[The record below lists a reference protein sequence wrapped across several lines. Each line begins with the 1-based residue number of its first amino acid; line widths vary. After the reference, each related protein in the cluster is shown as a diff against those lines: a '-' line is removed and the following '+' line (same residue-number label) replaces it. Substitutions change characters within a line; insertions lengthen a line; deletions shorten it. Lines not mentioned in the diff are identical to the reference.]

1 MAGFNADLLIQVTYL
16 ITAALFILGL
26 KRMSSPVTARSG
38 ILWAGAGMLVAT
50 LVTFLAPGIDTTNY
64 WLILAAIAIGGVLAW
79 VSGKRVAMTDMPQ
92 MIALYNGMGGG
103 AAAAIAAVELYRI
116 SVPRTLAEATTDA
129 ANVVVHEGT
138 ATIALAV
145 VGGLIGA
152 ISFSGSAIA
161 FGKLQGL
168 ITKSIRFSGQQ
179 IVNILILIGA
189 LVLGG
194 FIALQFQA
202 SAAVVTTFFGLAL
215 VLGVTMTLP
224 IGGADMPVVISLYN
238 ALTGLAVGFEGFVL
252 NNAAMI
258 IAGTVVGSA
267 GTLLTQLMAKAMN
280 RSLGNVLFSGFGD
293 TGGATTTAV
302 TGTMKAIEAPD
313 VGVMMAFAQ
322 KVIIVPGYGMAVAQ
336 AQHKIWELTQLL
348 IDRGVTVKFAIHPVA
363 GRMPGHMNVLLA
375 EAGVPYDLIA
385 DLDEI
390 NAEFDTADVALIIGA
405 NDVVNPVARTD
416 KSSPIYGM
424 PILNA
429 DKAKN
434 VIVIKR
440 GKGAGFSGIEN
451 ALFYLDN
458 TRMLYGDAQKAAA
471 ELIQAVKAAG

>member
-1 MAGFNADLLIQVTYL
+1 MGALGAGTAIQASYF
-16 ITAALFILGL
+16 IAAALFIFGL

-38 ILWAGAGMLVAT
+38 IVWAGVGMVVAT
-50 LVTFLAPGIDTTNY
+50 LITFLTPGMSNY
-64 WLILAAIAIGGVLAW
+64 ALMTVAIAVGGIAAW
-79 VSGKRVAMTDMPQ
+79 VTGRRVAMTNMPQ

-103 AAAAIAAVELYRI
+103 AAGAIAAVELFSGEVHAT
-116 SVPRTLAEATTDA
+116 SV
-129 ANVVVHEGT
+129 
-138 ATIALAV
+138 IALGV
-145 VGGLIGA
+145 LGGIIGA
-152 ISFSGSAIA
+152 VSFSGSLIA

-168 ITKSIRFSGQQ
+168 IKKSFRFRGQN
-179 IVNILILIGA
+179 IVNLVILAGTLLAGSVIVVHGA
-189 LVLGG
+189 DGVQGHVTLFLV
-194 FIALQFQA
+194 
-202 SAAVVTTFFGLAL
+202 LAL

-238 ALTGLAVGFEGFVL
+238 ALTGLAVAFEGFVL

-280 RSLGNVLFSGFGD
+280 RSLANVLFSGFGE
-293 TGGATTTAV
+293 TAAVGATGPA
-302 TGTMKAIEAPD
+302 GTLKAIETAD
-313 VGVMMAFAQ
+313 AAVMLGFSE

-336 AQHKIWELTQLL
+336 AQHKVWELCQAL
-348 IDRGVTVKFAIHPVA
+348 IARGVTVKFAIHPVA

-375 EAGVPYDLIA
+375 EAGVPYDLIYDEA
-385 DLDEI
+385 EI
-390 NAEFDTADVALIIGA
+390 NSEFETADVALIIGA

-440 GKGAGFSGIEN
+440 GQGAGFSGIEN
-451 ALFYLDN
+451 ALFYLDHA
-458 TRMLYGDAQKAAA
+458 RMLYGDGQAKAA
-471 ELIQAVKAAG
+471 ELVQAVKAL

>member
-1 MAGFNADLLIQVTYL
+1 MPDYLNAAALIQASYL
-16 ITAALFILGL
+16 LTAFLFIMGL

-50 LVTFLAPGIDTTNY
+50 LATFFFPGMSNY
-64 WLILAAIAIGGVLAW
+64 PLIIIAVAIGGAIAW
-79 VSGKRVAMTDMPQ
+79 ISGRRVAMTDMPQ

-103 AAAAIAAVELYRI
+103 AAAAIAAVELYRGGEM
-116 SVPRTLAEATTDA
+116 SHTEAT
-129 ANVVVHEGT
+129 
-138 ATIALAV
+138 LAV
-145 VGGLIGA
+145 VGAIIGA
-152 ISFSGSAIA
+152 VSFSGSLIA
-161 FGKLQGL
+161 FAKLQGL
-168 ITKSIRFSGQQ
+168 IRKAVRFGGQQ
-179 IVNILILIGA
+179 LLNLLLLAG
-189 LVLGG
+189 
-194 FIALQFQA
+194 
-202 SAAVVTTFFGLAL
+202 AVVCAALIASGINASPAVITALFALAL
-215 VLGVTMTLP
+215 ALGLSMTLP
-224 IGGADMPVVISLYN
+224 IGGADMPVVIALYT
-238 ALTGLAVGFEGFVL
+238 ALTGLAVAFEGFVL
-252 NNAAMI
+252 GNAAMI

-267 GTLLTQLMAKAMN
+267 GTLLTQLMARAMN

-293 TGGATTTAV
+293 TGGAAAQGTV
-302 TGTMKAIEAPD
+302 TGSMKPIDAAD

-336 AQHKIWELTQLL
+336 AQHKVWELSQLL
-348 IDRGVTVKFAIHPVA
+348 IDRGVTVRFAIHPVA

-385 DLDEI
+385 DLEEV
-390 NAEFDTADVALIIGA
+390 NSEFETADVALIIGA
-405 NDVVNPVARTD
+405 NDVVNPVARND

-440 GKGAGFSGIEN
+440 GQGAGFSGIEN

-458 TRMLYGDAQKAAA
+458 TRMLYGDGQAAVSQ
-471 ELIQAVKAAG
+471 LIAAVKAA

>member
-1 MAGFNADLLIQVTYL
+1 M
-16 ITAALFILGL
+16 
-26 KRMSSPVTARSG
+26 
-38 ILWAGAGMLVAT
+38 
-50 LVTFLAPGIDTTNY
+50 TNY
-64 WLILAAIAIGGVLAW
+64 PLIIAAVVVGSLIAW
-79 VSGKRVAMTDMPQ
+79 WSGKRVAMTDMPQ

-103 AAAAIAAVELYRI
+103 AAAAIAAVELYKGGEHGL
-116 SVPRTLAEATTDA
+116 VTM
-129 ANVVVHEGT
+129 V
-138 ATIALAV
+138 LAV

-152 ISFSGSAIA
+152 VSFSGSAIA

-168 ITKSIRFSGQQ
+168 IKRSFRFGGQQ
-179 IVNILILIGA
+179 VFNLALLIGA

-194 FIALQFQA
+194 MIALHLNA
-202 SAAVVTTFFGLAL
+202 SPAIITSFFVVAL
-215 VLGVTMTLP
+215 VLGLTMTLP

-238 ALTGLAVGFEGFVL
+238 ALTGLAVAFEGFVL
-252 NNAAMI
+252 GNAAMI

-293 TGGATTTAV
+293 TGGAA
-302 TGTMKAIEAPD
+302 TGEVGGSMKPIEATD
-313 VGVMMAFAQ
+313 VGVMMAFAS

-336 AQHKIWELTQLL
+336 AQHKVWELTQLL

-390 NAEFDTADVALIIGA
+390 NAEFETTDVALIIGA

-416 KSSPIYGM
+416 KSSPIFGM
-424 PILNA
+424 PIPNA

-434 VIVIKR
+434 CLVVKR
-440 GKGAGFSGIEN
+440 GQGAGFSGIEN

-458 TRMLYGDAQKAAA
+458 TRMLYGDGQKAAA
-471 ELIQAVKAAG
+471 ELISAVKAIS

>member
-1 MAGFNADLLIQVTYL
+1 MPAWLSADLAIQASYFV
-16 ITAALFILGL
+16 TAALFIIGL
-26 KRMSSPVTARSG
+26 KRMSSPVSARSG
-38 ILWAGAGMLVAT
+38 ILWAGAGMAVAT
-50 LVTFLAPGIDTTNY
+50 LVTFLYPGMSNY
-64 WLILAAIAIGGVLAW
+64 GLILPAMFVGGGLAW
-79 VSGKRVAMTDMPQ
+79 WSGKRVAVTNMPQ

-103 AAAAIAAVELYRI
+103 AAAAIAAVELYRGGTV
-116 SVPRTLAEATTDA
+116 SYTTNTLAVA
-129 ANVVVHEGT
+129 
-138 ATIALAV
+138 
-145 VGGLIGA
+145 GGIIGA
-152 ISFSGSAIA
+152 VSFSGSAIA

-168 ITKSIRFSGQQ
+168 ITRSIRFSGQQ
-179 IVNILILIGA
+179 ILNLVVLAAA
-189 LVLGG
+189 LVLG
-194 FIALQFQA
+194 ALVA
-202 SAAVVTTFFGLAL
+202 SQVNASPAVVTGFFVLAL
-215 VLGVTMTLP
+215 ILGLTMTLP

-238 ALTGLAVGFEGFVL
+238 ALTGLAVAFEGFVL

-293 TGGATTTAV
+293 TGVAATGEV
-302 TGTMKAIEAPD
+302 SGSLKPIEAAD
-313 VGVMMAFAQ
+313 VGVMMAFAT

-336 AQHKIWELTQLL
+336 AQHKIWELCQML
-348 IDRGVTVKFAIHPVA
+348 IDRGVNVRFAIHPVA

-390 NAEFDTADVALIIGA
+390 NAEFETADVALIVGA

-440 GKGAGFSGIEN
+440 GTGAGFSGIEN

-458 TRMLYGDAQKAAA
+458 TRMLYGDAQKAVA
-471 ELIQAVKAAG
+471 ELIQAIKAV

>member
-1 MAGFNADLLIQVTYL
+1 MFDEYRDLVIQASYFV
-16 ITAALFILGL
+16 TAALFILGL

-38 ILWAGAGMLVAT
+38 ITWAGAGMLVAT
-50 LVTFLAPGIDTTNY
+50 AVTFAYPGMSNY
-64 WLILAAIAIGGVLAW
+64 EWIIPAILLGGGYAW
-79 VSGKRVAMTDMPQ
+79 WSGKRVAITDMPQ

-103 AAAAIAAVELYRI
+103 AAAAIAAVELYRGEMDSYAA
-116 SVPRTLAEATTDA
+116 SV
-129 ANVVVHEGT
+129 
-138 ATIALAV
+138 LAV
-145 VGGLIGA
+145 VGGIIGA
-152 ISFSGSAIA
+152 VSFSGSAIA

-168 ITKSIRFSGQQ
+168 IKRSVRFSGQQ
-179 IVNILILIGA
+179 VLNTLLLIATLVVGGLVA
-189 LVLGG
+189 LH
-194 FIALQFQA
+194 IN
-202 SAAVVTTFFGLAL
+202 SSPAVVTTFFVLAL
-215 VLGVTMTLP
+215 VLGLTMTLP

-238 ALTGLAVGFEGFVL
+238 ALTGLAVAFEGFVL

-267 GTLLTQLMAKAMN
+267 GTLLTQLMARAMN

-293 TGGATTTAV
+293 TGAAATGTV
-302 TGTMKAIEAPD
+302 TGSMKPIEASD

-336 AQHKIWELTQLL
+336 AQHKIWELCQLL

-390 NAEFDTADVALIIGA
+390 NAEFETADVALIIGA

-440 GKGAGFSGIEN
+440 GQGAGFSGIEN

-458 TRMLYGDAQKAAA
+458 TRMLYGDAQKAGA
-471 ELIQAVKAAG
+471 ELIQAIKAAG